1 MTPASFPLTALS
13 RIVFVVAL
21 AVGLWLSLQPAPD
34 IPRWLDWQDKL
45 EHVAFFV
52 LLALLGMAG
61 WPAHMAALAAGLLG
75 YGLVMEVAQS
85 FTDYRRGDPWDWAA
99 DACGVAA
106 GLLLARALRGR
117 RVRRTA

>member
-1 MTPASFPLTALS
+1 MTPGTCPLTALS
-13 RIVFVVAL
+13 RVVFVVAL
-21 AVGLWLSLQPAPD
+21 AAGLWLSLQPAPD
-34 IPRWLDWQDKL
+34 VPKWLDWQDKL

-61 WPAHMAALAAGLLG
+61 WPARMAALAVGLLG

-85 FTDYRRGDPWDWAA
+85 FTAYRRGDPWDWVA

-117 RVRRTA
+117 RVRRTT